1 MLMFIVHLQSDT
13 NTYLQELLKLK
24 QNKTKNTENDD
35 IKQLELPRTSDG
47 EKISISTL
55 QNFLCASIEAE
66 HLYNSALPL

>member
-1 MLMFIVHLQSDT
+1 
-13 NTYLQELLKLK
+13 LLKLK

-55 QNFLCASIEAE
+55 QNFLYASIEAE
-66 HLYNSALPL
+66 HLYNSALLL

>member
-1 MLMFIVHLQSDT
+1 M
-13 NTYLQELLKLK
+13 YLQELLKLK

-55 QNFLCASIEAE
+55 QNFLYASIEAE
-66 HLYNSALPL
+66 HLYNSALLL